1 MSINGETTLEWLS
14 SRRSVRQF
22 KPDKISKEVLT
33 RLIRASTTAPSSSN
47 RQPWR
52 FSVVTCP
59 AIKEKI
65 TEAVRRRTDEIKTV
79 IQAGHHAEDYAN
91 YGDFFHEPL
100 QGAAALIIP
109 QYRVMPDLIA
119 NLIESGGGDPEQYH
133 TASTMQAE
141 LCSTSASIMALL
153 LQAHSEGLGACW
165 MAGPMVAVSD
175 ICEILKINKPWQM
188 VGAVALGYP
197 VSQPEAKPRK
207 PLERVVQWFTPTTE
221 ERAEV

>member
-1 MSINGETTLEWLS
+1 MNGETTLDWLS

-22 KPDKISKEVLT
+22 TSEKIPREVLT

-59 AIKEKI
+59 QIKEKI
-65 TEAVRRRTDEIKTV
+65 TAAVQHRTQDIKTI
-79 IQAGHHAEDYAN
+79 IQAGHHAQDFGN

-100 QGAAALIIP
+100 QESAALIIP

-153 LQAHSEGLGACW
+153 LQAHAEGIGACW

-188 VGAVALGYP
+188 VGAVALGYA
-197 VSQPEAKPRK
+197 VSQPEPKPRK

-221 ERAEV
+221 ETAEV

>member
-22 KPDKISKEVLT
+22 KPDEISKEVLT

-79 IQAGHHAEDYAN
+79 IQTGHHAEDYAN

-100 QGAAALIIP
+100 QGAAALVIP